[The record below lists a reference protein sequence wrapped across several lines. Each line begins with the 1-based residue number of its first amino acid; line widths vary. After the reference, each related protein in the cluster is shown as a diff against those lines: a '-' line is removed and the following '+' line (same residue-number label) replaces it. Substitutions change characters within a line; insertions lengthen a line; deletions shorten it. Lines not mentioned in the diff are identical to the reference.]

1 MRFSDESSCFR
12 ETGIIM
18 KMKTCSISVSLAM
31 TVIFWMTAA
40 VAQTG
45 AICKGTPINPVT
57 DICWQCMFPAQIGS
71 VSYGN
76 GQESAPGNITSPACV
91 CPDSKQ
97 GIIAGLSVAFW
108 EHARM
113 IETVKDPYCFPILG
127 TGMTNPKPGFSSGT
141 ARGPGHNDNE
151 YSFQQ
156 AHYYTFP
163 AWSILK
169 FFMDFP
175 CAEQGGFDLAYM
187 TEVDPMWNDDSLSF
201 IINPEALLFGNPVSQ
216 VACVADSVAATVT
229 TPIDPLFWC
238 MGSWGSFYPLTGSMN
253 SSEPLSVNAGLAAR
267 MLFKLGRESLLFDTG
282 INQCSSGGVITP
294 ILVKSNYRLQ
304 IVKPVRGTACNP
316 IGRPS
321 LIWGSAKNPPWGAGS
336 NSPDNFLW
344 SMTRRR
350 VCCVGYGLN

>member
-1 MRFSDESSCFR
+1 
-12 ETGIIM
+12 M
-18 KMKTCSISVSLAM
+18 KRKKHITSVIVML
-31 TVIFWMTAA
+31 TAA
-40 VAQTG
+40 SWLVSASVVHAAT
-45 AICKGTPINPVT
+45 ACSGTPINPIT

-151 YSFQQ
+151 YAFQQ

-169 FFMDFP
+169 LFMDFP

-216 VACVADSVAATVT
+216 VACVADSVAATVS

-321 LIWGSAKNPPWGAGS
+321 LIWGSAKNPPWGAGT